1 MLSLHHHL
9 LPHQTEIVM
18 NIIVAALIWIGAL
31 QAGQTPND
39 QLVREN
45 CAAIEASIQDPEFIR
60 EYNNNRIHIGM
71 LDLNEGD

>member
-1 MLSLHHHL
+1 
-9 LPHQTEIVM
+9 M

-31 QAGQTPND
+31 QAGQAPSD
-39 QLVREN
+39 QMVREN
-45 CAAIEASIQDPEFIR
+45 CSAIEASIQDPEFLD